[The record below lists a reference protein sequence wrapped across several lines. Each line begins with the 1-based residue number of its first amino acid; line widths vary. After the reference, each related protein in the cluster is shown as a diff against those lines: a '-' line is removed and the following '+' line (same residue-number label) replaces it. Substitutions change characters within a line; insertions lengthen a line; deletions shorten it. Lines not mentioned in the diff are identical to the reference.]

1 MRAITRTTG
10 ALVLWSAA
18 LLGASQAMAAA
29 VFALGA
35 ASAGPQPGVP
45 FAASAFEFTGSPVAE
60 GIRLNGGVGPLGE
73 AEYEDFH
80 VVASGP
86 LTGGVATG
94 DRIRVWYAFR
104 VHCTT
109 GFALIRSFDCGV
121 QLRQTANGPVV
132 EESYGS
138 HPETPIVAQDG
149 DYVSGWF
156 DLESFDVAGLVG
168 DWTLDLG
175 VEWIAEIGET
185 DTFELRLESAGLRL
199 QLIRGASCPGDTNL
213 DRVVDFVDLNRVLGE
228 YGQSSFPGE
237 LFGDLD
243 DNGEVDFVDL
253 NLVLGYYGRRC

>member
-1 MRAITRTTG
+1 MTRTTG
-10 ALVLWSAA
+10 ALILWSAA
-18 LLGASQAMAAA
+18 LFGASPAIAAA

-35 ASAGPQPGVP
+35 ATAGPEPGSP

-60 GIRLNGGVGPLGE
+60 GIRLNGGVGPLSA
-73 AEYEDFH
+73 AEYENFH
-80 VVASGP
+80 VSASGP
-86 LTGGVATG
+86 LTGGVAAG

-109 GFALIRSFDCGV
+109 GYAVIRSFDCGV
-121 QLRQTANGPVV
+121 ALRQTVNGPVI
-132 EESYGS
+132 EESFGS
-138 HPETPIVAQDG
+138 HPETPIVAENG

-156 DLESFDVAGLVG
+156 DLEAFDVSGLVG

-175 VEWIAEIGET
+175 VEWIATIGES
-185 DTFELRLESAGLRL
+185 DTFELRLETAGLRL
-199 QLIRGASCPGDTNL
+199 QLIRGVSCPGDTNL